1 MTSQKQVSDV
11 QRTWDMQIPC
21 RCANP
26 ALCDRYHGL
35 QSYGHIPVGRMS
47 ETEINQFFVELRAKH
62 RL

>member
-21 RCANP
+21 RCQAP

-35 QSYGHIPVGRMS
+35 QTYAHVSVPHMS
-47 ETEINQFFVELRAKH
+47 ETEIERFFVELRAKYH
-62 RL
+62 I